1 MSRFTDL
8 FQEQEPVSTP
18 EPVSAPEPVSVPQE
32 KKSIKAPTPKKVEA
46 KEAPGGA
53 YRPTNN
59 HK

>member
-8 FQEQEPVSTP
+8 FQ

-53 YRPTNN
+53 YKPTNN

>member
-1 MSRFTDL
+1 MGRFTDL
-8 FQEQEPVSTP
+8 FQ

-32 KKSIKAPTPKKVEA
+32 KKSIKAPTPKKVET
-46 KEAPGGA
+46 KEAPEGA

>member
-18 EPVSAPEPVSVPQE
+18 EPVSAP
-32 KKSIKAPTPKKVEA
+32 KKVKTTEA
-46 KEAPGGA
+46 SRGA

>member
-8 FQEQEPVSTP
+8 FQ

-32 KKSIKAPTPKKVEA
+32 KKSIKVSAPKKIKTTET
-46 KEAPGGA
+46 PRGA
-53 YRPTNN
+53 YRPSNN

>member
-18 EPVSAPEPVSVPQE
+18 EPVSAPEPVSVPE
-32 KKSIKAPTPKKVEA
+32 PVSAPKKF
-46 KEAPGGA
+46 KTTEAPRGA